1 LGMRRAS
8 PLGNIAPLSHA
19 VNTAPWHHVG
29 RQSARSSNGRFRVS
43 DLQVLPDVRS
53 SSCCTGRRRNTRPTR
68 CQKPTTAAGH
78 RHPRGRHRTGRGR
91 FGRPSPTRPH
101 PPPALSSI
109 WVRENSTCSMD
120 NSYRYPSSISRSVK
134 GFGRIASHREAR
146 CGLLRSPHEGTASA
160 LTHQGHARTVV
171 VQVIK
176 AATFVMQRLRYP
188 LLCNVFA
195 NAQAPVRER
204 RVNTPIAVSNY

>member
-1 LGMRRAS
+1 VLHRPAPKHPANPVPEADHRCRS
-8 PLGNIAPLSHA
+8 PPPPRPSPH
-19 VNTAPWHHVG
+19 
-29 RQSARSSNGRFRVS
+29 RQGPIGRF
-43 DLQVLPDVRS
+43 
-53 SSCCTGRRRNTRPTR
+53 
-68 CQKPTTAAGH
+68 
-78 RHPRGRHRTGRGR
+78 GR